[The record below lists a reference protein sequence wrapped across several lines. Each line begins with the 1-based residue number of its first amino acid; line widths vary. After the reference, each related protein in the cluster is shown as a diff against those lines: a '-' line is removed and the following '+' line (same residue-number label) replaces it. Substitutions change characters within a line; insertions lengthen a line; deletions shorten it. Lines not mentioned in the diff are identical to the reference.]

1 MKIPLHRSI
10 QHSSWSIHIFYNNKM
25 KIILHALLHYFFC
38 CTISAHFALCTFY
51 VCRREEKK
59 NGQMNGEHGA
69 YRYRPNQ
76 KFHTTACRVAS
87 SHNAT
92 LYYVAT
98 VTIALISERVNTSST
113 ELVQYHSQ
121 NEINSH
127 FVKYTHTVNVLG
139 KVHFSL
145 DYCKC
150 LLTQDNIFIFMF
162 IYRNCSFIPYKEYR
176 WIKPRFSISVINLI
190 ENQSN
195 VYASY
200 TFYIKFVLNKN
211 YLMLLLISLRY
222 IISHANG
229 MCLFKRLLTFKIKLL
244 WWTNYVCIVRYGF

>member
-1 MKIPLHRSI
+1 
-10 QHSSWSIHIFYNNKM
+10 M

-51 VCRREEKK
+51 VYRREEKK

-113 ELVQYHSQ
+113 ELVQYQSQ

-127 FVKYTHTVNVLG
+127 FVKYTHSIFCIHIL
-139 KVHFSL
+139 L
-145 DYCKC
+145 DYYKC

-176 WIKPRFSISVINLI
+176 CIEPRFSISVINFI
-190 ENQSN
+190 QNQSTLI
-195 VYASY
+195 YASH
-200 TFYIKFVLNKN
+200 TFYIKFVPNQN
-211 YLMLLLISLRY
+211 YLMLLLYCCGISY
-222 IISHANG
+222 H
-229 MCLFKRLLTFKIKLL
+229 MQM
-244 WWTNYVCIVRYGF
+244 VCVYLSVY